1 MLCYWEGNGYQ
12 ILRVDLTSANDSN
25 SDNLRKN
32 FRRLRRRVENVF
44 KFDDIEDFVIETSE
58 GNGVL
63 HMVWA
68 WKPKKGFRQ
77 RTFYIPHKWLK
88 KEWEKIHGAYRV
100 YVRQYDKGSAR
111 TRNRVSGYLVS
122 QYMAKQEGFVRY
134 SYSWRRSLGF
144 PLVSYWN
151 LFKDYWLNY
160 AGSDYGE
167 MLSLWECFLQGR
179 RLPDLI
185 NDGRWFLTVDEMRGQ
200 KVPWW

>member
-1 MLCYWEGNGYQ
+1 MLCYWEGNDYQ
-12 ILRVDLTSANDSN
+12 ILRVDLTSANHSKAED
-25 SDNLRKN
+25 LRKN

-44 KFDDIEDFVIETSE
+44 KFYDIEDFVIETTE

-63 HMVWA
+63 HMIWA
-68 WKPKKGFRQ
+68 WKPKNGFKQ

-100 YVRQYDKGSAR
+100 YIKQYDKSSSR

-122 QYMAKQEGFVRY
+122 QYMAKQPGFVRY

-144 PLVSYWN
+144 PLVQYW
-151 LFKDYWLNY
+151 LMFKDYWLNY
-160 AGSDYGE
+160 VGVDYKE
-167 MLSLWECFLQGR
+167 MLAMWEYFLQGK

-185 NDGRWFLTVDEMRGQ
+185 NKGRWFLTIDQMRGRQ
-200 KVPWW
+200 IT